1 MGISRSSPLL
11 KSVSGATFLGD
22 WLRLL
27 EEVHTPSSTCL
38 PGTERRHWVGAQ
50 YRGGLLHPLQAT
62 PQETCSPAA
71 LRYMAEGLGSPMSR
85 KGLELMLQPL
95 LGEHTMSSSTWLSIF
110 MNLVGN
116 WIPLN
121 PAPLSD
127 LAEIALWIQEL
138 LGPGN
143 DR

>member
-38 PGTERRHWVGAQ
+38 PGTERRHWVAAR

-62 PQETCSPAA
+62 PQKTCSPAA
-71 LRYMAEGLGSPMSR
+71 LRYMAEGLGSLMSR

-95 LGEHTMSSSTWLSIF
+95 LGEHT
-110 MNLVGN
+110 N
-116 WIPLN
+116 
-121 PAPLSD
+121 
-127 LAEIALWIQEL
+127 EL
-138 LGPGN
+138 LYLAVHLHEPCRKLDPSESCPSVRSG
-143 DR
+143 